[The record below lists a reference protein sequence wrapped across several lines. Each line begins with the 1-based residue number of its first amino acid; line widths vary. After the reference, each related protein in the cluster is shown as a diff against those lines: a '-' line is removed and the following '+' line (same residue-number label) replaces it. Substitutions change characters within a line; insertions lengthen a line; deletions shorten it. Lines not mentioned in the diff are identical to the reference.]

1 MRAVTVLCA
10 VLTAVLT
17 APLLLYL
24 LYWCFVLPF
33 TSFYMIEDRYILLT
47 IGLGIHLLLLTI
59 SSVFLL
65 SSFFIRSNISDQNLY
80 LYIVMAKCDLAYSWI
95 NNVPF
100 FVIMW
105 GNISGIHVNVR
116 VIYYMANAVY
126 VLSISSFIAYSFWTA
141 YQIIFER
148 PTVKLL
154 YKVLTIVVLMVISN
168 IYGAVALRLYDVHFQ
183 YTSYVD
189 AIIKFFVPMIILITL
204 IIFFANIKKTESAS
218 SITAINVNVVY
229 GVTMVYGSYLAVANV
244 NTTFAGYKLAS
255 VFAKFYWLILLIKPL
270 LFPLLDKNVREVFR
284 RMLYRFFCCSTST
297 QTTINCA
304 DFSNDELDVRSVDET
319 PLLQTQVD
327 LA

>member
-1 MRAVTVLCA
+1 
-10 VLTAVLT
+10 
-17 APLLLYL
+17 
-24 LYWCFVLPF
+24 
-33 TSFYMIEDRYILLT
+33 
-47 IGLGIHLLLLTI
+47 
-59 SSVFLL
+59 
-65 SSFFIRSNISDQNLY
+65 
-80 LYIVMAKCDLAYSWI
+80 MAKCDLAYSWI
-95 NNVPF
+95 NNVPL
-100 FVIMW
+100 FVIVW

-244 NTTFAGYKLAS
+244 STTFAGYKLAS

-304 DFSNDELDVRSVDET
+304 DFSNDEVCLDVRSVDET

>member
-33 TSFYMIEDRYILLT
+33 TFFYMIEDRYILLT

-80 LYIVMAKCDLAYSWI
+80 LYVVMAKCDLAYSWI
-95 NNVPF
+95 NNVPL
-100 FVIMW
+100 FVIVW

-189 AIIKFFVPMIILITL
+189 AIIKFLVPMIILITL

-218 SITAINVNVVY
+218 SITAITN
-229 GVTMVYGSYLAVANV
+229 SL
-244 NTTFAGYKLAS
+244 
-255 VFAKFYWLILLIKPL
+255 WILP
-270 LFPLLDKNVREVFR
+270 
-284 RMLYRFFCCSTST
+284 CC
-297 QTTINCA
+297 
-304 DFSNDELDVRSVDET
+304 R
-319 PLLQTQVD
+319 
-327 LA
+327 